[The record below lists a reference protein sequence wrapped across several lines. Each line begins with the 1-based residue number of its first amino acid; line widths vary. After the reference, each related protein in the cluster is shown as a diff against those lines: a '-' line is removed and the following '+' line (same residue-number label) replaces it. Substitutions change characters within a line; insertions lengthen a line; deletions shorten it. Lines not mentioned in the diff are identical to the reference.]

1 MTVKES
7 RSLRPVIAWRLGKHA
22 PKAGDAFSA
31 VFDRH
36 PFHLLAE
43 EGHVSISGLIG
54 PLWAINARFE
64 TFDDA
69 DEFLAWEGGNTCKVV
84 LRHEVREHAAGSEL
98 FSDVR
103 VYCTSRRA
111 HWRFR
116 PFWSIVSPF
125 SGYIGGEVL
134 AAAVRRAENT
144 SSATS

>member
-1 MTVKES
+1 MRET
-7 RSLRPVIAWRLGKHA
+7 RSLRPVINWRLGKHA
-22 PKAGDAFSA
+22 PEPGDSFSE

-64 TFDDA
+64 EFSDA
-69 DEFLAWEGGNTCKVV
+69 DEFLEWEAGHNCKVV
-84 LRHEVREHAAGSEL
+84 LRHEVREHAKGSEL

-103 VYCTSRRA
+103 VFCTSRRA

-116 PFWSIVSPF
+116 PFWSLVSPF
-125 SGYIGGEVL
+125 SRYIGGEVL
-134 AAAVRRAENT
+134 AAAARRAEKT

>member
-1 MTVKES
+1 MTVRES

-22 PKAGDAFSA
+22 PDADDSFSE

-54 PLWAINARFE
+54 QLWTINARFE
-64 TFDDA
+64 EFADA
-69 DEFLAWEGGNTCKVV
+69 DEFLAWEGGQTCKVV
-84 LRHEVREHAAGSEL
+84 LRHEVREHPKGSEL
-98 FSDVR
+98 ISDVR
-103 VYCTSRRA
+103 VWCTSRRA

-116 PFWSIVSPF
+116 PFWSVVSPF
-125 SGYIGGEVL
+125 SRYIGGEVL
-134 AAAVRRAENT
+134 AAAVRRAEKT